1 MKSDVMHPSIVK
13 MDRDELKT
21 LMLEVK
27 ETIADLD
34 ELNIPAKNHFAAVD
48 MWNIRR
54 AAKSASGL
62 MRRNQLSH

>member
-1 MKSDVMHPSIVK
+1 MKSDVMHPSLVQ

-21 LMLEVK
+21 LVMEVK

-34 ELNIPAKNHFAAVD
+34 ELSIPGKNHFAAVD